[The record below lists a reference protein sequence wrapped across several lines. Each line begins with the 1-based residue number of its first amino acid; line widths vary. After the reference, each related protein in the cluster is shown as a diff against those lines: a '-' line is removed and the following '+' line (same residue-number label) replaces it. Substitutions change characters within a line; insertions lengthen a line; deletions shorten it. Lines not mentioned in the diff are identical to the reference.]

1 MAGGGRADEAP
12 PWTPSA
18 QTSRAPWHGLQV
30 YRGRVLHNMKEK
42 LCDVVADGDVL
53 VLLPRRSVPPRP
65 PPPEPT
71 KVREIES
78 GLAG

>member
-1 MAGGGRADEAP
+1 M
-12 PWTPSA
+12 
-18 QTSRAPWHGLQV
+18 
-30 YRGRVLHNMKEK
+30 LHNMKEK
-42 LCDVVADGDVL
+42 LCHVVADGDVL

-78 GLAG
+78 GLAGRGRDTALPPLRIKC